1 MIGNPEDDILKKMQE
16 QKIMQDDLNMS
27 PSTEGL
33 DVYGKN
39 EASTTQD
46 YLDAIV
52 KRSPEPPPVSIDDSE
67 PKIEA
72 QPKPELSRE
81 EKLIKELRRIQDEK
95 SSEAKTAQEEANKRA
110 LWANAIQ
117 TLGTIGQA
125 QIQRDA
131 GVQTGMSAPKMIQ
144 AEDARGRVMSERDMM
159 LKQMM
164 DEYKLLQSAKPE
176 QMSELDR
183 AKIESERA
191 RAEKFRADAKKAE
204 TEKKEP
210 KTEGEKVLD
219 REFAKEYNKWETGGK
234 VDFVENKKIFDE
246 AIKDLSKDAKG
257 RIKTPTGPWA
267 GTKALLSTPLVDTD
281 AEALQDRVRKAIN
294 GMLRATLGAQFTEKE
309 GERIFDQTFKVTR
322 DPEDNIKN
330 MKTEL
335 AKIEGRA
342 KLLEEQG
349 NYFRKEKTLSGYEP
363 SAKVL
368 EKTSENKVLMQSP
381 DGELARVPKESVES
395 YLKKGARIIEE

>member
-1 MIGNPEDDILKKMQE
+1 MIGNNPEDILKKMQE
-16 QKIMQDDLNMS
+16 QQLMQEEMGAVSPEMGSIS
-27 PSTEGL
+27 PSSQVEQATTNAQL
-33 DVYGKN
+33 DAMI
-39 EASTTQD
+39 AST
-46 YLDAIV
+46 
-52 KRSPEPPPVSIDDSE
+52 PEPAPVSVEEPEQAMAASE
-67 PKIEA
+67 PQA
-72 QPKPELSRE
+72 QPEPELSRE

-164 DEYKLLQSAKPE
+164 DEYKMLQGAAPK
-176 QMSELDR
+176 QLSELDR

-246 AIKDLSKDAKG
+246 AIRDLKKG
-257 RIKTPTGPWA
+257 KVETGS
-267 GTKALLSTPLVDTD
+267 LSGLGARLPGVRTETRELET
-281 AEALQDRVRKAIN
+281 RVRKAIN

-309 GERIFDQTFKVTR
+309 GERIFEQTF
-322 DPEDNIKN
+322 DPFASAENNIKN
-330 MKTEL
+330 MQTEL
-335 AKIEGRA
+335 SKIEGRA
-342 KLLEEQG
+342 KFLEDQG
-349 NYFRKEKTLSGYEP
+349 KYFRKEKTLSGYEP
-363 SAKVL
+363 KENLVQQPKTVL
-368 EKTSENKVLMQSP
+368 SDRDQQALDWANKNPEDPRAIAIKQRLGM
-381 DGELARVPKESVES
+381 
-395 YLKKGARIIEE
+395 